1 MDGNQEVMEIEAEFS
16 GVHAALINKNVQPN
30 RREHTKKRLA
40 KREEEGFCLHSSSTN
55 SFCN

>member
-30 RREHTKKRLA
+30 RREHTKKKVGK
-40 KREEEGFCLHSSSTN
+40 KRGGGFLPA
-55 SFCN
+55 FVVD